1 MHNPSLALKNH
12 SRTNQYMVN
21 EILEATPQQLLI
33 KLYDIAIVNCQ
44 QQNMIKT
51 NKAIQEL
58 SNALNFDDEGAKEIA
73 IGLLRLYQCCQDQ
86 MRKNNFE
93 IVNKILVELR
103 DSWINAF
110 NK

>member
-1 MHNPSLALKNH
+1 MQNPSLAYKNQN
-12 SRTNQYMVN
+12 RTNQYLVN
-21 EILEATPQQLLI
+21 EVMEATPQQLLI

-44 QQNMIKT
+44 KQDMIKT

-58 SNALNFDDEGAKEIA
+58 SNALNFNDESAKEVS
-73 IGLLRLYQCCQDQ
+73 IGLLRLYQFCQDQ
-86 MRKNNFE
+86 MRKNNFD
-93 IVNKILVELR
+93 VVKKILLELR